1 MPVYLAWTDGSKDN
15 GVRTK
20 TGQKRLRGRL
30 RVREGERTLL
40 ELGVGGVTKLG
51 LRVWREVRFG
61 FWCKRQERRR
71 ESETNH

>member
-51 LRVWREVRFG
+51 LRVW
-61 FWCKRQERRR
+61 
-71 ESETNH
+71 